1 MGSGDDK
8 IAALKKKQ
16 AASAAKTVAYRASIG
31 LKATAAG
38 ETPAEY
44 AARAGIPAADL
55 ARAGMPTSV
64 VQEVATIQ
72 QKAASTAAPAAST
85 TSPAAT
91 STPSGS
97 AGKEYVF
104 QFSGPLSSK
113 AVSYLSKLVQLLG
126 GKRAYVE
133 DQTKIVVVM

>member
-8 IAALKKKQ
+8 IAALKKKED
-16 AASAAKTVAYRASIG
+16 ASAAKTAAYRASIG

-55 ARAGMPTSV
+55 ITAGMPASV

-72 QKAASTAAPAAST
+72 KTAASTAAPAASS
-85 TSPAAT
+85 TSAAAT
-91 STPSGS
+91 SSGS

-104 QFSGPLSSK
+104 QFSGPLKGSI
-113 AVSYLSKLVQLLG
+113 ATYVSKLVKVLG
-126 GKRAYVE
+126 GKRAYIE
-133 DQTKIVVVM
+133 DQTKLVVVM

>member
-8 IAALKKKQ
+8 IAALKKKE
-16 AASAAKTVAYRASIG
+16 AASAAKTAAYRKSIG

-55 ARAGMPTSV
+55 VKAGMPASV

-72 QKAASTAAPAAST
+72 KTAASTAAPVASS
-85 TSPAAT
+85 TSKA
-91 STPSGS
+91 SSS
-97 AGKEYVF
+97 SGKEYVF
-104 QFSGPLSSK
+104 QFSGPISSK
-113 AVSYLSKLVQLLG
+113 AAGYLSKLVQLLG
-126 GKRAYVE
+126 GKKAYIE